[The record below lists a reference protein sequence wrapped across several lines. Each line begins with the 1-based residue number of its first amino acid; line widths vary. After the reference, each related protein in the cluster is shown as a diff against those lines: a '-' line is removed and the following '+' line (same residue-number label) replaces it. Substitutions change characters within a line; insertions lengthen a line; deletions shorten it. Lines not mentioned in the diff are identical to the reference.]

1 MLQCGIA
8 LTGINPGAVAQAH
21 NSHVIFGDFA
31 VPAAV
36 NITGLV
42 VYASSERSDSVRGVL
57 EGMAGVEVHA
67 VTPEGRMVVTVE
79 RSDDAAATEALDAI
93 ARVDGVLSTAL
104 VYHHDET
111 LNDESNR

>member
-1 MLQCGIA
+1 M
-8 LTGINPGAVAQAH
+8 
-21 NSHVIFGDFA
+21 
-31 VPAAV
+31 

-42 VYASSERSDSVRGVL
+42 VYASSERSDSVRSAL
-57 EGMAGVEVHA
+57 EAIAGVEVHA

-79 RSDDAAATEALDAI
+79 RSDDGAATEALEAV

-104 VYHHDET
+104 VYHHDEM